1 MTEVQR
7 QDLSVRRVQ
16 CATDNGGESVDPNT
30 MIALLLQLGDK
41 LLSALAVRV
50 REALRATP
58 G

>member
-1 MTEVQR
+1 
-7 QDLSVRRVQ
+7 
-16 CATDNGGESVDPNT
+16 